1 MSENDRKELPE
12 EQSREAAKEEAKIKQ
27 AQHYAMGLEIA
38 SQGAR
43 IANVEHDVDELQ
55 EERIE
60 GPDTLRAIS
69 SGVREGIGHSLDI
82 KTELGIGADQT
93 RQTKLGY
100 IRFLM
105 IVVAYLTAF
114 SAGILLGHL
123 AYQAW
128 GPG

>member
-27 AQHYAMGLEIA
+27 QQHYAMGLEVA

-43 IANVEHDVDELQ
+43 IASVEHDVDELQ
-55 EERIE
+55 EERLE
-60 GPDTLRAIS
+60 GPDTLRSIG

-82 KTELGIGADQT
+82 KTELGIGEGQT
-93 RQTKLGY
+93 PPTKLGY
-100 IRFLM
+100 IRFFM
-105 IVVAYLTAF
+105 ILVAYLTAF

-128 GPG
+128 GP

>member
-60 GPDTLRAIS
+60 GPDTLRSIS

-82 KTELGIGADQT
+82 KTELGIGVDHR

-128 GPG
+128 GP